1 MPSSFEYLQAGKRL
15 SNYPSHAGQDIA
27 KSMRLSNCRELYEAA
42 LRHWGQIIQSPD
54 TELVGAPARQ
64 AAQLKQVDGTR
75 TSRSYAFARV
85 LSIIWSQGND
95 QDLGQ
100 RVRFISPLAVR
111 SRDNRHG
118 VPAFERL
125 LAFL

>member
-1 MPSSFEYLQAGKRL
+1 MLVAAHSRAFDAAVCWKLDRL
-15 SNYPSHAGQDIA
+15 
-27 KSMRLSNCRELYEAA
+27 A
-42 LRHWGQIIQSPD
+42 L
-54 TELVGAPARQ
+54 
-64 AAQLKQVDGTR
+64 
-75 TSRSYAFARV
+75 
-85 LSIIWSQGND
+85 IWTQGND

-100 RVRFISPLAVR
+100 RVRFISSLAVR